1 MFEKTKATI
10 KRVTNKISGRIYNM
24 TAINSE
30 QKGMSNKHRIKRWV
44 NIYEGK
50 PYWRSR
56 KVKGDNLPAAMVS
69 ELSKKATIELT
80 SEMLSENLDPIAE
93 SHSRLVKN
101 SRDYIEQLLVQG
113 SGLMVPIYL
122 KDGEDGEDGEV
133 DATYIPATH
142 FNPLKFNHKDELIEV
157 EIFELAEHKGVTYTR
172 VETHLYDRSSRSH
185 TVDNQLFKGD
195 LVSLET
201 QRTGS
206 GVRLSEVPEFASIE
220 ETVTI
225 PDVSRP
231 LFVYVKTPYTNN
243 ININSKL
250 GVSIYAKV
258 EESLKEY
265 DEVYTAYIT
274 ELKGK
279 KIRLDMPQEIAE
291 GILETEP
298 SDSVLRDIIYPV
310 PIGGEAELVS
320 LAANNIIG
328 VYSPEIREEKYS
340 AGMEKLLRQIERNA
354 GFSYGALSEVNFVA
368 KTATEI
374 KIGQQT
380 TESTVADIQLRYEE
394 ALRDIAQAMFELALY
409 YGEVSGDFDR
419 NVDLSINWGD
429 SIIDGDENG
438 VDSALLLSLV
448 DKGLMKKEVALSKI
462 LNCSVEEALLVMPEV
477 SEITEPAVKA
487 SNLEKTED
495 N

>member
-24 TAINSE
+24 TTINSE

-56 KVKGDNLPAAMVS
+56 KVKGDNLAAAMVS

-80 SEMLSENLDPIAE
+80 SEILSENLDPIAE
-93 SHSRLVKN
+93 SHSRLVKS

-122 KDGEDGEDGEV
+122 EDEEDGVV
-133 DATYIPATH
+133 DVTYIPATH
-142 FNPLKFNHKDELIEV
+142 FNPLKFNHKDELVEV

-172 VETHLYDRSSRSH
+172 VETHVYDRYSRSH

-206 GVRLSEVPEFASIE
+206 GVKLSEVPEFASIE

-225 PDVSRP
+225 KNVSRP

-258 EESLKEY
+258 EESLREY
-265 DEVYTAYIT
+265 DEVYTTYIT
-274 ELKGK
+274 ELKGTK
-279 KIRLDMPQEIAE
+279 LRLDMPEEIAE
-291 GILETEP
+291 GILESEP
-298 SDSVLRDIIYPV
+298 SDSVLRDIIYPIPV
-310 PIGGEAELVS
+310 GGEEELTT
-320 LAANNIIG
+320 LASNKIIG
-328 VYSPEIREEKYS
+328 VYSPGIREEKYS
-340 AGMEKLLRQIERNA
+340 AGMEKILRQIERNA

-380 TESTVADIQLRYEE
+380 TESTVADIQSKYEE

-409 YGEVSGDFDR
+409 YEEVSGDFDK

-429 SIIDGDENG
+429 SIVDGDENG

-462 LNCSVEEALLVMPEV
+462 LNCSVEEALLVMPDIVEV
-477 SEITEPAVKA
+477 KNNSE
-487 SNLEKTED
+487 ED
-495 N
+495 GTSDEGGK